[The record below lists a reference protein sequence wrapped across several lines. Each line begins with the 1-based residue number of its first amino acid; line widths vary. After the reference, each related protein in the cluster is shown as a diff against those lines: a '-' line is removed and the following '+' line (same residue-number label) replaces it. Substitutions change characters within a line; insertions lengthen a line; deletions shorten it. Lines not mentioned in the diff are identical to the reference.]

1 MKRLG
6 WAYCVAVSAVLSG
19 PAVAQG
25 TSNSGA
31 TTPSE
36 QAPQRSGFQ
45 IPVIAFD
52 RDAIFAAS
60 TLGQNLDAKIEELRN
75 DLVRENDAIYAAL
88 EAEEKEL
95 SILKQTLT
103 PEEFA
108 ARAEAFDEKVTSI
121 RAAQKSKSETV
132 QTVYDEGL
140 REFDAS
146 LNLVLTEIAQ
156 EVGAIAVFER
166 KQIYLMSA
174 SIDISRGVV
183 ARMNARAALAE
194 NIVTDENVIDQGA
207 DVDNADTSP
216 K

>member
-6 WAYCVAVSAVLSG
+6 WTYCGAVLAALSG
-19 PAVAQG
+19 PVLAQESPN
-25 TSNSGA
+25 TNV
-31 TTPSE
+31 TVPSE
-36 QAPQRSGFQ
+36 PSSQRSGFQ
-45 IPVIAFD
+45 IPLIAFD
-52 RDAIFAAS
+52 RDAIFSAS
-60 TLGQNLDAKIEELRN
+60 TLGQDLDAKIEELRRN
-75 DLVRENDAIYAAL
+75 LVSENEAIYAAL

-95 SILKQTLT
+95 SVLKQTMM

-121 RAAQKSKSETV
+121 RATQKSKSETV

-140 REFDAS
+140 REFDSS

-156 EVGAIAVFER
+156 EVGAVAVFER

-183 ARMNARAALAE
+183 ARMNARATAAE
-194 NIVTDENVIDQGA
+194 NISAEDNAVDQGA
-207 DVDNADTSP
+207 DVDNPDTSE